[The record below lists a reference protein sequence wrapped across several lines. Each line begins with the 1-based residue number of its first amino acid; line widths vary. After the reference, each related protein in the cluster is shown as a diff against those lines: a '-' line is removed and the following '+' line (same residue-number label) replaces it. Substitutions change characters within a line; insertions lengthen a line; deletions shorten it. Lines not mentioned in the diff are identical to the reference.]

1 MAHRMSAIV
10 RLLAACLLCAC
21 VASCGGSSASKTS
34 NKQQIESMFNSIDT
48 AMAKGDYVSACKYF
62 STRQQST
69 IVAGAHRAGLSA
81 SDCAGALTSLIK
93 ATGLTRAQL
102 AQTFGGG
109 GAPKL
114 RSVSVKGDQATVSYT
129 STIAGR
135 TFLETDALVREN
147 GQWKA
152 DRIISRKQSG

>member
-1 MAHRMSAIV
+1 MSAV
-10 RLLAACLLCAC
+10 LRLLLACLLCAGL
-21 VASCGGSSASKTS
+21 AACGGGSGSHGS
-34 NKQQIESMFNSIDT
+34 NKQQIESMFTSIDT
-48 AMAKGDYVSACKYF
+48 AMAKGDYVTACNYF
-62 STRQQST
+62 SQHQQAT
-69 IVAGAHRAGLSA
+69 IVAGAHRAGLKA
-81 SDCAGALTSLIK
+81 SGCAAALTSLIK

-114 RSVSVKGDQATVSYT
+114 HSVSVTGDQATVTYT

-135 TFLETDALVREN
+135 TFTETDALVRES

-152 DRIISRKQSG
+152 DRIISRKQTG